1 MTTRPDNE
9 ITANTSYF
17 VPRSSREDLPSEKT
31 IVTSKYILRAPP
43 GTKSL
48 VIYLFLLLI
57 IYLVSSKYELR
68 E

>member
-1 MTTRPDNE
+1 MTTRPDND
-9 ITANTSYF
+9 ITANKSYF
-17 VPRSSREDLPSEKT
+17 VPRSSREDYRPKKN

-48 VIYLFLLLI
+48 VLYLFILLI
-57 IYLVSSKYELR
+57 IYLVSYYELR